1 MQLEQGEIPVHLV
14 EMVPQEQMEQPA
26 HPERQAHK
34 EPKAPK
40 ELMVKQVIL
49 DNKVSKEHLDL
60 KEPPD
65 LKETLEPRDLPVSM
79 VRQALLDQR
88 ALREIVVPRDTKV
101 FVDLQEI
108 REPME
113 LGDPQD
119 LLAPGVTRAHPVTLE

>member
-1 MQLEQGEIPVHLV
+1 MLV
-14 EMVPQEQMEQPA
+14 LCV
-26 HPERQAHK
+26 
-34 EPKAPK
+34 
-40 ELMVKQVIL
+40 
-49 DNKVSKEHLDL
+49 NY
-60 KEPPD
+60 
-65 LKETLEPRDLPVSM
+65 RDLPVSM

-119 LLAPGVTRAHPVTLE
+119 LLAPGVTRCVYTYNNFIAVRADYKCLTHAYYRYVCSI